1 MFSVYNRDLPEVEVY
16 ILDKLDQ
23 RELLHSKQV
32 CKSWA
37 VAVRRYIGML
47 SAERISDLM
56 KSALQETVPI
66 YGIVDLPQP
75 VRDLTINE
83 SKQGGNSI
91 SLYLKKVLTLFRPF
105 CILAVQLLKYKAYT
119 LFNFQL
125 SDNSLSYF

>member
-1 MFSVYNRDLPEVEVY
+1 MFSGYNRDLPEVEVY

-23 RELLHSKQV
+23 RDLLHSKQV

-37 VAVRRYIGML
+37 VAVRRYIGKL

-66 YGIVDLPQP
+66 YGVVDLPQP

-83 SKQGGNSI
+83 SNQGGNTTG
-91 SLYLKKVLTLFRPF
+91 LNLKKV
-105 CILAVQLLKYKAYT
+105 
-119 LFNFQL
+119 
-125 SDNSLSYF
+125 

>member
-37 VAVRRYIGML
+37 VAVRRYIGKL

-66 YGIVDLPQP
+66 YGVVDLPQP

-83 SKQGGNSI
+83 SNQGGNTTG
-91 SLYLKKVLTLFRPF
+91 LNLKKSLNTFRPF
-105 CILAVQLLKYKAYT
+105 SILTVQLLKY
-119 LFNFQL
+119 
-125 SDNSLSYF
+125 SV